1 MKTISIK
8 VETVGKGI
16 RATLNTYVIGTGDV
30 FQSVIKDPFSEH
42 PFYFLDGAR
51 HDLTEQEKKKLRE
64 LIEEAKDNV

>member
-8 VETVGKGI
+8 VERVGNGI

-30 FQSVIKDPFSEH
+30 YQAAIKDPFSEH

-51 HDLTEQEKKKLRE
+51 HDLTDHEKKRLK
-64 LIEEAKDNV
+64 EAITEARANV

>member
-1 MKTISIK
+1 
-8 VETVGKGI
+8 
-16 RATLNTYVIGTGDV
+16 V

-64 LIEEAKDNV
+64 LIEEAKSNV

>member
-8 VETVGKGI
+8 VERVGNGI

-30 FQSVIKDPFSEH
+30 YQAAIKDPFSEH

-51 HDLTEQEKKKLRE
+51 HDLTEHEKKRLRE
-64 LIEEAKDNV
+64 AIAEARNV

>member
-16 RATLNTYVIGTGDV
+16 RATLNTYVIGTDDV
-30 FQSVIKDPFSEH
+30 YQASIRDPFSEH

-64 LIEEAKDNV
+64 LIEEARGV

>member
-30 FQSVIKDPFSEH
+30 FQSVIKEPFSES
-42 PFYFLDGAR
+42 PFYFLDGDR
-51 HDLTEQEKKKLRE
+51 HDLTEHEKKRLRE
-64 LIEEAKDNV
+64 LIEEAKGV

>member
-16 RATLNTYVIGTGDV
+16 RATLNTYVVGSGEV
-30 FQSVIKDPFSEH
+30 YQSTIKDPFSEH

-64 LIEEAKDNV
+64 LIEEARNV

>member
-30 FQSVIKDPFSEH
+30 YQAAIKDPFSEH

-64 LIEEAKDNV
+64 LIEEARGNV

>member
-8 VETVGKGI
+8 VERVGNGI

-30 FQSVIKDPFSEH
+30 YQAAIKDPFSES

-64 LIEEAKDNV
+64 LIEEAKGNV

>member
-8 VETVGKGI
+8 VETVDKGI
-16 RATLNTYVIGTGDV
+16 RATLNTYIIGTGDV

-51 HDLTEQEKKKLRE
+51 HDLTEHEKKRLRE
-64 LIEEAKDNV
+64 LIEEARNV